1 MFKGISAL
9 DSEEVIITLTLIGIL
24 LVCILWNR
32 ILLRIA
38 IKKITKTENQ
48 KMFKQEETPVLDT
61 KQLFKQTAWKSI
73 GFRLLAM
80 VIAVGATVCS
90 IFIAAMLYDVNQK
103 LT

>member
-1 MFKGISAL
+1 
-9 DSEEVIITLTLIGIL
+9 
-24 LVCILWNR
+24 
-32 ILLRIA
+32 
-38 IKKITKTENQ
+38 
-48 KMFKQEETPVLDT
+48 MFKQEETPVLDV
-61 KQLFKQTAWKSI
+61 QELFKQTAWKSI

>member
-1 MFKGISAL
+1 MFKEA
-9 DSEEVIITLTLIGIL
+9 SEWLIVILIVIGIFF
-24 LVCILWNR
+24 VAILRNLT
-32 ILLRIA
+32 LLRIV

-90 IFIAAMLYDVNQK
+90 IFVAVMLYDVNQK

>member
-1 MFKGISAL
+1 MFEEASVL
-9 DSEEVIITLTLIGIL
+9 DSEGVIITLTLIGIL

-32 ILLRIA
+32 ILIKIA